1 MKIHNKVWHPRFG
14 KGEVIALLGHGEILV
29 RFQSGSESVVKEKDC
44 VKRSK

>member
-1 MKIHNKVWHPRFG
+1 MKIHDKIYHPSFG
-14 KGEVIALLGHGEILV
+14 KGEVIALLGRGEILV